1 MAWIVAV
8 ASLKGGVGKSTIALT
23 LATTLHDAGH
33 RVLVVDCDPQG
44 TCRTWASH
52 AAEREHDG
60 PAVVALNGAA
70 LRRDLPGLA
79 TSVDV
84 VVIDSPPRMGAEA
97 RATMVAADLVL
108 LPTVPGAADLW
119 ALQET
124 IGVLNEARALRDV
137 PAAVVLNRADRTVL
151 ARMALDALADLGVP
165 VLPATLGARVAFG
178 EATLAGLGVV
188 AHAPA
193 STAAEEARELAR
205 AVLSMLGGAKGATK
219 GRKGSKR
226 GNG

>member
-1 MAWIVAV
+1 VAWILAV
-8 ASLKGGVGKSTIALT
+8 ASLKGGVGKSTVALT
-23 LATTLHDAGH
+23 LATTLHEAGH
-33 RVLVVDCDPQG
+33 RVLLVDCDPQG
-44 TCRTWASH
+44 TCRTWAAH
-52 AAEREHDG
+52 AADNGHEG
-60 PAVVALNGAA
+60 PAVVALDGKA
-70 LRRDLPGLA
+70 LRRDLPRLA
-79 TSVDV
+79 EGADV

-97 RATMVAADLVL
+97 RAAMVAADLVL

-124 IGVLNEARALRDV
+124 IAVLEEARALRDV

-151 ARMALDALADLGVP
+151 ARMALDALAELGVP

-193 STAAEEARELAR
+193 STAAEEARELTS
-205 AVLSMLGGAKGATK
+205 AVLALLGGK
-219 GRKGSKR
+219 GRKGGKR
-226 GNG
+226 DGR